1 LRAGTAETLGLF
13 GAGKAAFGS
22 LIGDDEMVAS
32 GMQYYQDK
40 MREAE
45 AFAGD
50 VDQLEE
56 IDLFDEG
63 GFGRATDYLAYTF
76 GRVLPSIATSIAGGG
91 VTGALGYAAAKGL
104 VKESAEAAAQELLK
118 RKTKDQAEK
127 EINEFLAD
135 AIRDDLEG
143 SLAKEAGQRYAQ
155 NVAAR
160 TARRAGI
167 TGAFATSTTMNT
179 GEVFAKIYE
188 REGVEAPVVALVAGT
203 ASGALDTFATPFRVI
218 NKILPDKLDPLRK
231 HVVERLSG
239 DEYSAVAN
247 RIVSEALKTGGIE
260 AGTEA
265 LQEIISDT
273 AADFVNNNFTD
284 DEKVQYLTTLT
295 TEEGRSRLYN
305 AAAAG
310 FIGGFSVGGAVSTAT
325 EAPGVVERVNEDR
338 LRRME
343 GFREDAADALDEAK
357 TTMDRPITPVTDK
370 PARVADVEFE
380 GETTEPS
387 TPVFERIKSIN
398 ENAGAERTQ
407 VEGDDTFQAQEF
419 GGSAK
424 LVTKLQNP
432 NGPSVEG
439 TVLPNVQET
448 FPSDRIDDNPNAAL
462 ISNVFLDLVERG
474 MPVQFLDDIQGIH
487 TFDPSH
493 ALPADAEA
501 ASFPVSKTLAF
512 RQEVIEEAA
521 QNPAVIKRI
530 AANFAHEAWHQADNQ
545 NKYTDN
551 IPELEMSRLD
561 PDGDLYNV
569 RLGSVM
575 DELFLAWENGTE
587 IGKKFG
593 YPLNDF
599 HDQLVDAK
607 TEQEQNAVIRT
618 TKREMF
624 AQLGSVF
631 LASPRKLK
639 NEAPNA
645 YNLIKSIR
653 DNPMG
658 IPTEAQDVGTTDQT
672 SVETPAAPGV
682 LPEVRAPPIEGSSE
696 VQDGGGVGGTG
707 DTGVT
712 GQPTSR
718 ELGEETLTEDGDAP
732 GRVLPEQQRVL
743 DLIENNQGVTVNDI
757 ALELDEST
765 ETVTGLLNELETQ
778 NLVQTDMTPDG
789 VFYSTEDTPDLVRV
803 PTPEEQAPVLPM
815 GKIEQSIQDLLNRT
829 DNNPTARQ
837 LRNLTGAP
845 TPRKGK
851 EKLDKNVKPR
861 TLEELR
867 GFMREAQKESK
878 GLEWYDEFG
887 RFFRDLVGD
896 ANLDEASVVFG
907 VTSAQNSA
915 EQNLADT
922 LHIMALARKTNPA
935 ENPKQFALAVKN
947 TPRPGGQ
954 KLKITGKQIDKIVA
968 YYNEGALEG
977 GIKTTTYMQMV
988 ADRGRNEFNPFSVQD
1003 VHMSRVF
1010 GFNMRDVD
1018 KKTGEVVDAAKFPSD
1033 NAYRYGQFLTSVLA
1047 DEFGVTPNQAQA
1059 LLWFYAKT
1067 NLSPK
1072 KGGKPGTFESA
1083 QKESAAEIE
1092 VIRELVADGT
1102 FDTANPVTPAL
1113 AEPSTPRAKPATQEG
1128 FTNVD
1133 EKQQLVE
1140 LAAARAPKVIV
1151 SAIPGVDRGLAFSE
1165 DTTIE
1170 QLTEYNDAVLDAITD
1185 DDGQIP
1191 YLREL
1196 NVPHQIE
1203 RAAGSFTGYEPA
1215 ITIRLLGSN
1224 MSRANELAPL
1234 LGDALLQDSV
1244 LTFQPQFAGTG
1255 LTSFMARKSDG
1266 SDITTEEGQVIAEVL
1281 NPANDPD
1288 GLNFNQPLPNTILFL
1303 DPKSFDDSTE
1313 YTVGMS
1319 KEFYATLTS
1328 QLELLSNELGS
1339 AFDVTIV
1346 RQDSNYFEHTGYQE
1360 VIERARGAFSAKRR
1374 SDLQNLAND
1383 TLYEPTRRVY
1393 EEYSKRYGLREE
1405 SVDPGTPS
1413 PPARADVGI
1422 NVRTDGALN
1431 YAQLIVSGEKK
1442 FESRTGNS
1450 LRPYVGKRVGIIET
1464 GSGPAKL
1471 VGFATVG
1478 EPTQVNAKEFA
1489 EARDQHLVPEGSR
1502 FDIQPGQTKLLYEM
1516 IDPQPLAEPIDA
1528 SGTKGIVARDISQ
1541 LPAEPTP
1548 DESGEFIKRTFD
1560 DSTPSA
1566 SYNLQ
1571 DQAVVQNDLQ
1581 RVLEGNAPFYKSIV
1595 DKFMDFKEL
1604 ERRIAENLG
1613 MEKLPASMSFYDQE
1627 NLMHGKVAEDL
1638 ANLEKDF
1645 VEPIAKLAEAA
1656 GVDAEAVGLYLLAK
1670 HAPERNAV
1678 IAEKNRKL
1686 RAKQVEA
1693 AEKAG
1698 NEAALQTY
1706 AETPIPFQDGGSGIT
1721 TAQAEGI
1728 LAKAEEDGLTPQ
1740 MEEIAGKVYQMLDEF
1755 RQRMVDQR
1763 LLDEDSRLD
1772 WESTYQFYVPLKGF
1786 AAEPDSEGNYQ
1797 ASSKTRGFSITGSES
1812 LKARGRASLPQN
1824 PLLVSFMDVEAK
1836 MVRGRKNE
1844 VANTLYDMLR
1854 AADSAVGGADKHDA
1868 WKIYTNKNR
1877 PKSQFDAANPMS
1889 LSEMKQATRKDG
1901 APRFVQVKR
1910 GGQTYFIEFKDNEL
1924 NKTAHRLGEQAFSN
1938 LVGLLDTSVSF
1949 FGGFQNLRRN
1959 FLINYNPTFMLANP
1973 VRDIEAS
1980 LVYLLGESEAAGSR
1994 TNNENIAIKVARLT
2008 PAAGR
2013 AYVRHATGRTGK
2025 TEKAR
2030 ELDQFTKEY
2039 FEDGAP
2045 TGITL
2050 TRSYDEQIKRINN
2063 LVGQKKWKQ
2072 ALKKV
2077 GDAVELGNQASEN
2090 MIRLATYVEARKA
2103 GAAREDAATLA
2114 KDVTVNFNRKGE
2126 QSEAINLGYLFFNAA
2141 MQGNTN
2147 IFQALGRKGYKA
2159 KAAAVGFLGI
2169 GYATTIMN
2177 ILFSDEDEDGEPI
2190 YADYTESSLK
2200 RTINIL
2206 GSDGTGIAIPMAY
2219 GFGFFTNIG
2228 RYMAE
2233 YQHGIKDEYEVSA
2246 AIAQN
2251 VVDNFSPV
2259 AFAEGDNI
2267 FEQGRGFLPD
2277 VFEYAADMAVNK
2289 NFFGSPIQ
2297 YEQLPM
2303 GAQRADSYA
2312 SKRATNANL
2321 KLIAEWL
2328 NDTTGGS
2335 EYLPA
2340 DDPTRGNRLFGLDW
2354 SPDRMDY
2361 TIQYFF
2367 GGLGRVMGDVADVT
2381 TKMVVDPE
2389 DIKPEDRPVLSYFYK
2404 KPSDYADRMEFY
2416 DNSSTMKQVVA
2427 ELQKQIALGTEQGNA
2442 YREREAALVG
2452 LIPEHAATLQGLDA
2466 FRQQRKFVEKEN
2478 ESVSE
2483 VRKRKEEIEKNENEL
2498 FDSFNKKFRAAI
2510 EERNQ

>member
-1 LRAGTAETLGLF
+1 MPLTTMGQPDPFELERVNKRDRSQAQPADLSELSFDDFITKPEQPSALQQTPLQPSQDILPTSTPEEIEEISRQIKQDQRIQDLETEAQDMTETGKGLRAGTAETLGLF

-104 VKESAEAAAQELLK
+104 AKESAEAAAQELLK

-179 GEVFAKIYE
+179 GETFAKIYE
-188 REGVEAPVVALVAGT
+188 REGVEAPVVSLVAGT

-218 NKILPDKLDPLRK
+218 NKILPDKLEPLRK

-357 TTMDRPITPVTDK
+357 TAMDRPVTPVADK

-398 ENAGAERTQ
+398 ENAGVERTQ
-407 VEGDDTFQAQEF
+407 VEGDDTFQTQEF

-551 IPELEMSRLD
+551 MPELEMSRLD

-607 TEQEQNAVIRT
+607 TEEEQNAVIRT

-696 VQDGGGVGGTG
+696 VQDGGGVGGVG
-707 DTGVT
+707 DTSVT

-757 ALELDEST
+757 ALELDESA

-778 NLVQTDMTPDG
+778 NLVQTEMTPDG

-922 LHIMALARKTNPA
+922 LHIMALARKINPA

-947 TPRPGGQ
+947 TPRPEGQ

-968 YYNEGALEG
+968 YYNEGAIEG

-1113 AEPSTPRAKPATQEG
+1113 AEPSTPRATPATLEG

-1140 LAAARAPKVIV
+1140 LAAARAPKLIA
-1151 SAIPGVDRGLAFSE
+1151 SAIPGVDRGFAFSE
-1165 DTTIE
+1165 GTTIE
-1170 QLTEYNDAVLDAITD
+1170 QMIEYNDAVVDAITD

-1191 YLREL
+1191 YLRAL
-1196 NVPHQIE
+1196 NLPHQIE
-1203 RAAGSFTGYEPA
+1203 RSSGSFTGFEPS

-1224 MSRANELAPL
+1224 FAKANELAPL

-1244 LTFQPQFAGTG
+1244 LTFQPAFKSIG
-1255 LTSFMARKSDG
+1255 LSSFLVEKADG
-1266 SDITTEEGQVIAEVL
+1266 SDFTIEQGQRIAELL
-1281 NPANDPD
+1281 NPEKDPG
-1288 GLNFNQPLPNTILFL
+1288 GLNFNQPLKTALMFL
-1303 DPKSFDDSTE
+1303 DSQAFEVEE
-1313 YTVGMS
+1313 YTDGMS
-1319 KEFYATLTS
+1319 KDFYAK
-1328 QLELLSNELGS
+1328 LSEALRPVSEELGTELS
-1339 AFDVTIV
+1339 IGIVPQNSEYFDH
-1346 RQDSNYFEHTGYQE
+1346 NGYQE
-1360 VIERARGAFSAKRR
+1360 AIERSRGSYSPERS
-1374 SDLQNLAND
+1374 SDLQNIARD
-1383 TLYEPTRRVY
+1383 TLYEPTKRVY
-1393 EEYSKRYGLREE
+1393 DEYAKRYGLREE

-1413 PPARADVGI
+1413 PP
-1422 NVRTDGALN
+1422 
-1431 YAQLIVSGEKK
+1431 S
-1442 FESRTGNS
+1442 
-1450 LRPYVGKRVGIIET
+1450 
-1464 GSGPAKL
+1464 
-1471 VGFATVG
+1471 
-1478 EPTQVNAKEFA
+1478 
-1489 EARDQHLVPEGSR
+1489 
-1502 FDIQPGQTKLLYEM
+1502 
-1516 IDPQPLAEPIDA
+1516 
-1528 SGTKGIVARDISQ
+1528 
-1541 LPAEPTP
+1541 TP
-1548 DESGEFIKRTFD
+1548 DESGEFVKRTFD

-1613 MEKLPASMSFYDQE
+1613 MDKLPASMSFYDQE

-1755 RQRMVDQR
+1755 RQRMVDQK
-1763 LLDEDSRLD
+1763 LLDEESRLD

-1868 WKIYTNKNR
+1868 RKIYTNKNR

-2050 TRSYDEQIKRINN
+2050 TRSYDEQIKRINS

-2072 ALKKV
+2072 ALKKI

-2340 DDPTRGNRLFGLDW
+2340 DDPIRGNRLFGLDW

-2416 DNSSTMKQVVA
+2416 DNSSSMKQVVA

-2442 YREREAALVG
+2442 YRERETALVD

-2466 FRQQRKFVEKEN
+2466 LRQQRKFVEKEN

-2483 VRKRKEEIEKNENEL
+2483 VRKRKEEIEKRENEL